1 MGANAGSRVSIDKNH
16 ISYDGDYAIFWLK
29 NDYVPAEKGIASQIS
44 QVKANMANNQAKI
57 LSLTLYDENG
67 KILQHD
73 ARGEAAE
80 VRDARQGIMNEA
92 VTFAREHILQ
102 GTR

>member
-1 MGANAGSRVSIDKNH
+1 MKT
-16 ISYDGDYAIFWLK
+16 
-29 NDYVPAEKGIASQIS
+29 EKSS
-44 QVKANMANNQAKI
+44 
-57 LSLTLYDENG
+57 SD
-67 KILQHD
+67 D